1 MYCLDSDI
9 IIDIIRGDEKVVK
22 KVESFW
28 NEESF
33 TTSIN
38 LCELYKGAYGHFN
51 FENKLQAIEAFLSNL
66 NIISL
71 DKGSSKEFALLW
83 QKLKKKGKMINDFDI
98 LIAAMVKSE
107 NLILVTRDKHFKNL
121 GIDVMII

>member
-1 MYCLDSDI
+1 MYCLDSNI
-9 IIDIIRGDEKVVK
+9 IIDILRGDEKVVK

-28 NEESF
+28 NEEIF

-51 FENKLQAIEAFLSNL
+51 FEGKLKMIEEFLDNL

-71 DKGSSKEFALLW
+71 DKESSREFALLW
-83 QKLKKKGKMINDFDI
+83 QKLKRRGKMINDFDV

-121 GIDVMII
+121 GINVMII